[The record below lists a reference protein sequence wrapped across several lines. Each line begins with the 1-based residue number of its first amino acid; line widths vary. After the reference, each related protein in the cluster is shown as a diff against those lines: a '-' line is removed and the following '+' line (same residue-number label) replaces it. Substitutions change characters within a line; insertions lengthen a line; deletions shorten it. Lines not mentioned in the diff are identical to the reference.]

1 MSAAMQVFVSS
12 VVLVLAIVVAANPS
26 PAPTPFPIGTL
37 VPFGTTPEPLS
48 TLPSIGRVRS
58 ALPAC
63 AAMHD
68 LIIPSF
74 AAARIA
80 DARFAQTQVRLP
92 QYADLVDDP
101 LHRADIYRESA
112 LNKLDQDADAL
123 LNQALVL
130 NRALGDPRLSA
141 KSTDPDVIAERKA
154 LEQLY
159 EAEKTRANL
168 LTEFVTR
175 QRVAIAKAGIDTSTN
190 AFAKPNSQSTPTLQ
204 PQPLPILTAPP
215 GMPLLVGM
223 NMSDKNQISKW
234 GADLTANVAYN
245 ENQAAKTFLPIAR
258 ACIK

>member
-1 MSAAMQVFVSS
+1 MSAAMQVLVSS
-12 VVLVLAIVVAANPS
+12 VVLVLAIVVAAVPS

-37 VPFGTTPEPLS
+37 VPFGTTPAPLS
-48 TLPSIGRVRS
+48 TLPNIGRVRS
-58 ALPAC
+58 AAPAC
-63 AAMHD
+63 TAMHD

-112 LNKLDQDADAL
+112 LSRLDQDADAL

-130 NRALGDPRLSA
+130 NRALGDPRLSP

-154 LEQLY
+154 LEELY
-159 EAEKTRANL
+159 DAEKTRANL

-175 QRVAIAKAGIDTSTN
+175 QRVAIAKAGIDTSTKD
-190 AFAKPNSQSTPTLQ
+190 FSKPQAPPTDQVQ
-204 PQPLPILTAPP
+204 PIPILTAPP

-223 NMSDKNQISKW
+223 NMSDKKQITQW

-258 ACIK
+258 ACTK